1 MTQDKIKLLTESIT
15 DTFIIQ
21 RKNDVMDVLDGDIIK
36 YRYLKKLFGDYRTK
50 DELFV
55 GVNKEN
61 ELLNDKHATAIYEK
75 MIDLMDV
82 FEKNYTED
90 EVTHLVSEISFR
102 LSYLERDNF
111 DETEEMSESGVVG
124 IVKRNDNKDYM
135 LNPVIRCMAI
145 ELDTDFIK
153 SLMNMYQNYLT
164 RFNVRR

>member
-1 MTQDKIKLLTESIT
+1 MTQDKNKLLTEPIT
-15 DTFIIQ
+15 ETFIIQ

-61 ELLNDKHATAIYEK
+61 ELLNDRHATAIYEK

-111 DETEEMSESGVVG
+111 EETEQMSESGVVG

-153 SLMNMYQNYLT
+153 SLMDMYQNYLT